1 MHGSR
6 RSAVKPQSSTVRK
19 HRNTALFALFTWSA
33 IAVASSHIN
42 VQSEEK
48 AMTNQ
53 QQPILESRTQAF
65 IDGLNAQGGKPLY
78 ELSYAEARKLWHQ
91 CRSCLC
97 ELYTLS
103 RGAISRAD

>member
-53 QQPILESRTQAF
+53 Q
-65 IDGLNAQGGKPLY
+65 
-78 ELSYAEARKLWHQ
+78 
-91 CRSCLC
+91 
-97 ELYTLS
+97 
-103 RGAISRAD
+103 